1 MTRPR
6 ILLGDDHALLLD
18 GYTRLLE
25 DQFNV
30 VGAARDGRQLL
41 ELAVALKP
49 DLILLDISMPLLN
62 GIDAARRLSGLIPRT
77 RILMVSMHGD
87 PDYVAESFRAGASGF
102 VLKAGAADELRLA
115 IRQVLAGHRYVT
127 PLIPGQSLSGLL
139 ESEGRDPVAWQLT
152 LRQREVLQL
161 VAEGRTASEIAELL
175 KISPKTVEFHKS
187 RIMHQLGV
195 RSVADLTR
203 YAVRHG
209 MLV

>member
-1 MTRPR
+1 
-6 ILLGDDHALLLD
+6 
-18 GYTRLLE
+18 
-25 DQFNV
+25 
-30 VGAARDGRQLL
+30 
-41 ELAVALKP
+41 
-49 DLILLDISMPLLN
+49 
-62 GIDAARRLSGLIPRT
+62 
-77 RILMVSMHGD
+77 MVSMHGD

>member
-6 ILLGDDHALLLD
+6 ILLCDDHALLLD

-62 GIDAARRLSGLIPRT
+62 GIDAARRLSGLVPGT

>member
-6 ILLGDDHALLLD
+6 ILLCDDHALLLD